1 MLTSELQKK
10 YLSWQEMIDFKNTDG
25 IYFIGIGG
33 IGMSALALYF
43 SKGGYTVAGYDRS
56 ESGITRS
63 LAETGCHVNY
73 VDNIDELPE
82 LFRNVSA
89 KSRVIIVYTPA
100 IPSENAII
108 SYFRGNGYRL
118 YKRSEVLGEISSHT
132 DTLAVAG
139 THGKTTVSTM
149 IAHLLKQSTVD
160 CSAFLGG
167 ISKNYGSNLL
177 LGESRYTVM
186 EADEFDRSFH
196 RLNPLMAVVTSL
208 DADHLDIYGDQAT
221 MVEAY
226 NVFCSKI
233 RKGGT
238 LIVNSAIRKEIIV
251 PDGVECFTYGLDQ
264 ASDYCATAIDHLKD
278 YYRFDIKTPAGTI
291 EDLHFAFP
299 GIINIEN
306 FTAAIAVALRCG
318 VTDQEIRKAVMLFQ
332 GVKRR
337 FDIRINR
344 PGLTYIDD
352 YAHHPEEIRACITS
366 VKEYFRGRK
375 ITGIFQPHLFS
386 RTRDH
391 ADGFATILDQLDETI
406 LLPIYPAR
414 EKPVEGISSEII
426 LNRMKSLNKQLYK
439 KEEIPGKL
447 DVKNIDVLITIGAG
461 DIDTLVKPIEDKLN
475 TERAK

>member
-1 MLTSELQKK
+1 
-10 YLSWQEMIDFKNTDG
+10 MIDFRNIEG
-25 IYFIGIGG
+25 IYFVGIGG

-43 SKGGYTVAGYDRS
+43 SKGGYIVAGYDRL
-56 ESGITRS
+56 ESKITMS
-63 LAETGCHVNY
+63 LIETGCTVDY
-73 VDNIDELPE
+73 VDNVAVLPE
-82 LFRNVSA
+82 LFRNILD
-89 KSRVIIVYTPA
+89 KNRVIIVYTPA
-100 IPSENAII
+100 IPSENKII
-108 SYFRGNGYRL
+108 SHFRENGYML

-149 IAHLLKQSTVD
+149 IAHLLKQSVVD

-196 RLNPLMAVVTSL
+196 RLSPLMAVVTSL
-208 DADHLDIYGDQAT
+208 DADHLDIYGNRAS

-226 NVFCSKI
+226 NVFCGKI
-233 RKGGT
+233 KKGGT
-238 LIVNSAIRKEIIV
+238 LIVNCKIKKEIII
-251 PDGVECFTYGLDQ
+251 PEGVECLTYGLDPG
-264 ASDYCATAIDHLKD
+264 SDYMATDIEHQKD
-278 YYRFDIKTPAGTI
+278 YYRFNLKTPAGII
-291 EDLHFAFP
+291 ENLHFAFP

-306 FTAAIAVALRCG
+306 FTAAIAIAIMCG
-318 VTDQEIRKAVMLFQ
+318 VTEQEIRKAVILFQ
-332 GVKRR
+332 GVQRR
-337 FDIRINR
+337 FDIRINL

-375 ITGIFQPHLFS
+375 VTGIFQPHLFS

-391 ADGFATILDQLDETI
+391 ADGFAAILDELDEAI

-414 EKPVEGISSEII
+414 EKPLEGVTSELI
-426 LNRMKSLNKQLYK
+426 LNRMRSGKKSLMK
-439 KEEIPGKL
+439 KEDIPGKL
-447 DVKNIDVLITIGAG
+447 DVSKLDVLITIGAG
-461 DIDTLVKPIEDKLN
+461 DIDTLVKSIEDKLN
-475 TERAK
+475 MERVK